1 MGAQVTDG
9 MLRAAGGVRPSQV
22 RRRAVARW
30 ARVLGWL
37 LLAAQPVAADELR
50 VGLYENSPKVYRDA
64 AGRPAGLFVELLE
77 AMARHEGWSLRYV
90 DCAWSDCLDRLARGE
105 LDLMPDV
112 AHSPAR
118 QQRFDFHQRPVAHS
132 WSTLLVPRESPI
144 NSAPDLSGKRIAVLR
159 GGVQEEALRRMMG
172 GLGLGYRVLL
182 VDRFAEGLA
191 ALAEGRAEA
200 LASNSFYAG
209 RHAHALGLRETAL
222 VFDPATL
229 YFATPKGR
237 HAPLRATIDRYLE
250 RWRQDSDSIYFHSLR
265 RAMAPLPEPA
275 SLTPWQRVGLWAGLL
290 LMLGLM
296 ALSLLQRQQVRQRTR
311 QLQRSQ
317 AQLEFLARHDALTG
331 LPNRLELDEQLQ
343 QAITAA
349 AGRPLALM
357 LLNVDRL
364 HRINDAWGHEAGD
377 ALLVEVA
384 ERLRRCA
391 VRGETLARL
400 GSDEFAV
407 LLERFEHPDEVVALA
422 SRMLAEI
429 AKVWPHRGQNL
440 IVTASIGV
448 SLYPGDGRSAGEL
461 LKSADTALTTA
472 KTLGCNGLQFASSQ
486 MNAHV
491 ARWIEIEQHLRQAL
505 EQGQFHLHYQPR
517 VALRDG
523 GICGAEA
530 LLRWNSPQLGAV
542 SPADFVPVAED
553 VGLIGALGS
562 WVLRAACAQARAWR
576 DAGLPAL
583 PLAVNVSAQ
592 QLHDGDLV
600 AEIAALLAEFELPA
614 AALEIEL
621 TESVMLRQSEA
632 TLAQM
637 EALGKLGVLV
647 ALDDFGTGYSSLG
660 YLGRMALDSLKID
673 QGFVRGLPADR
684 KSAAIA
690 QATIGLAHGLGIKV
704 IAEGVETPAQRDF
717 LRAAGCDEA
726 QGYLFSRA
734 LPPESLARWLSDAPQ
749 LLAEPP
755 TSAV

>member
-1 MGAQVTDG
+1 MGAQVTG
-9 MLRAAGGVRPSQV
+9 EGLWNAEAV
-22 RRRAVARW
+22 RRSQTRRRGLPRRARL
-30 ARVLGWL
+30 LGLL
-37 LLAAQPVAADELR
+37 LLAAHPVAAEELR

-77 AMARHEGWSLRYV
+77 AMARREGWSLRYV
-90 DCAWSDCLDRLARGE
+90 DCAWSECLDRLARGE

-112 AHSPAR
+112 AHS
-118 QQRFDFHQRPVAHS
+118 QRRLQHFDFHRQAVTHS

-144 NSAPDLSGKRIAVLR
+144 NSAPDLAGKRIAVLR

-172 GLGLGYRVLL
+172 GLGLDYRVLL
-182 VDRFAEGLA
+182 VDQLAEGLA

-222 VFDPATL
+222 VFDPAAL

-237 HAPLRATIDRYLE
+237 HAPLRATIDSYLE
-250 RWRQDSDSIYFHSLR
+250 RWRQDSESTYYLSLR

-275 SLTPWQRVGLWAGLL
+275 RLTPWQQAALWAGLL

-317 AQLEFLARHDALTG
+317 AQIEFLARHDALTG
-331 LPNRLELDEQLQ
+331 LPNRLQLDEQLQ
-343 QAITAA
+343 QAMAA
-349 AGRPLALM
+349 ADGQRLALM

-364 HRINDAWGHEAGD
+364 HRVNDAWGHEAGD
-377 ALLVEVA
+377 ALLGEVA

-407 LLERFEHPDEVVALA
+407 LLERVEDPDEVVALA
-422 SRMLAEI
+422 SRMLASI
-429 AKVWPHRGQNL
+429 AEAWPYRGQNL
-440 IVTASIGV
+440 IVTASIGI
-448 SLYPGDGRSAGEL
+448 SLFPGDGRSAGEL
-461 LKSADTALTTA
+461 LKSADTALTAA
-472 KTLGCNGLQFASSQ
+472 KALGCNSFQFASSQ

-491 ARWIEIEQHLRQAL
+491 ARWVEIEQHLREAL
-505 EQGQFHLHYQPR
+505 EQSQFHLHYQPR
-517 VALRDG
+517 VSLRDG
-523 GICGAEA
+523 HIGGAEA
-530 LLRWNSPQLGAV
+530 LLRWNSPQLGSVAP
-542 SPADFVPVAED
+542 SDFVPVAED

-562 WVLRAACAQARAWR
+562 WVLRAACAQARYWR
-576 DAGLPAL
+576 EAGLPPL
-583 PLAVNVSAQ
+583 RLAVNVSAQ

-600 AEIAALLAEFELPA
+600 AEIAALLVEFELPPT
-614 AALEIEL
+614 ALEIEL
-621 TESVMLRQSEA
+621 TESVMLRHSEA

-637 EALGKLGVLV
+637 EALGRLGVLV

-673 QGFVRGLPADR
+673 QGFVRGLPDDG

-704 IAEGVETPAQRDF
+704 IAEGVETAAQRDF

-726 QGYLFSRA
+726 QGYLFSRP
-734 LPPESLARWLSDAPQ
+734 LPPESLARWL
-749 LLAEPP
+749 
-755 TSAV
+755 AVEQP